1 MKHPLQTTPIVEW
14 NAGAPVR
21 RLDEVVAEEPLEVRV
36 NGAPVT
42 VTMRTPGDDFD
53 LAIGLLFTEGI
64 IDARDD
70 VDDVKYAREARG
82 QRRCNVVEVTL
93 RAGKSLDEDHLR
105 RHFVASSS
113 CGICGKASIDAVR
126 ARNLRPL
133 DSGWRFDAA
142 LLPRLPDALRDAQTL
157 FGRTGGLHAAGLFD
171 AAGCLL
177 GVREDVGRHNAVDK
191 IVGHALAD
199 GRVPLSERVLLVSG
213 RGGFEIVQKA
223 VVAGVP
229 VLASVSAPSS
239 LAVQLARETGLT
251 LIGFLRGQRFI
262 VYAGDERLTTSA
274 DEAGVFYRS

>member
-1 MKHPLQTTPIVEW
+1 MKGPRRSRGRSGRSRAARSRSAGRGPTTPRGTAARPDGIRAPTTKRRSGVAAGATRAGRREPASITKGCFIIDLVASGFGRKLQLQQHVMKHPLQTTPIVEW

-82 QRRCNVVEVTL
+82 QRQCNVVEVTL

-142 LLPRLPDALRDAQTL
+142 LLPRLPDALRHAQTL
-157 FGRTGGLHAAGLFD
+157 FGRTGG
-171 AAGCLL
+171 
-177 GVREDVGRHNAVDK
+177 
-191 IVGHALAD
+191 
-199 GRVPLSERVLLVSG
+199 
-213 RGGFEIVQKA
+213 
-223 VVAGVP
+223 
-229 VLASVSAPSS
+229 
-239 LAVQLARETGLT
+239 
-251 LIGFLRGQRFI
+251 
-262 VYAGDERLTTSA
+262 
-274 DEAGVFYRS
+274 